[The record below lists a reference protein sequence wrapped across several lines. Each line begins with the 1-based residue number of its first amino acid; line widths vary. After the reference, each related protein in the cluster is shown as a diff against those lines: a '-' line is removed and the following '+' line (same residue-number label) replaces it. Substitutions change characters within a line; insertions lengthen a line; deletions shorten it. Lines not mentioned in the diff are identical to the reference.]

1 AIVRAGKAIYVGSVS
16 DRRFLTDFLESLCL
30 EAGVATQRL
39 PRDVRLRRRGDLTF
53 AFNYGDQPIAAP
65 APPNARF
72 VLGAQT
78 IAPRDVAVWKAP
90 A

>member
-1 AIVRAGKAIYVGSVS
+1 M
-16 DRRFLTDFLESLCL
+16 
-30 EAGVATQRL
+30 
-39 PRDVRLRRRGDLTF
+39 RRRGDLTF
-53 AFNYGDQPIAAP
+53 AFNYGDQPVAAP

-78 IAPRDVAVWKAP
+78 IAPRDLAVWKVP